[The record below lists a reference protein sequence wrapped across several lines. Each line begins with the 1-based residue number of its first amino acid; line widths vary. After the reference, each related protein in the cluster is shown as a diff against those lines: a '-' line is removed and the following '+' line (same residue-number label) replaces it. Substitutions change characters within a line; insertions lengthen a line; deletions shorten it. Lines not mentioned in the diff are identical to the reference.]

1 MRAAVFV
8 EGGLARVLHLNE
20 VSIKVLSGSVQCH
33 YPVGTVPGNKV
44 LVVLP
49 VSRSHGRDI

>member
-8 EGGLARVLHLNE
+8 EGGLARVLHLKE
-20 VSIKVLSGSVQCH
+20 VSIKVLSGSVRWH

-49 VSRSHGRDI
+49 VSRPHGRDI